1 MPIDIVATRRFMNF
15 FRVLPAAKDFNKHL
29 DHDLYRLT
37 PEHPPIAQHPTVND
51 DLGNRIA
58 CGSVK
63 VKADVKQF
71 TATGVEF
78 VDGSFEDDIDVVSFC
93 LNYFSCVF
101 RLNDCMHTALVLL

>member
-1 MPIDIVATRRFMNF
+1 MPIDLVVTRRFTNSF
-15 FRVLPAAKDFNKHL
+15 FRILPAAFMSAGFTKQLNQRL
-29 DHDLYRLT
+29 DHDLYRLR
-37 PEHPPIAQHPTVND
+37 PEYSPFAQHPMVND

-58 CGSVK
+58 CGSIK

-93 LNYFSCVF
+93 FNYFSYKCIQ
-101 RLNDCMHTALVLL
+101 AE